1 MVTTT
6 RISLYARWLENFA
19 PGFVATVILCE
30 TGEEYRDR
38 DLLDQAAPSYRV
50 VRRGWRGA
58 DRRVP
63 TLIVIAPSEML
74 CRDAATLAA
83 PIEQVGE
90 GPTPAA
96 IADFFFKPPGA
107 RCPSRPGFPTL
118 PSPSVSV
125 FLRRIDDDGAHLR
138 RVGSASERGSC
149 RRGHPFRQRGSN
161 RCQRLINHHLA
172 SHRYAG

>member
-1 MVTTT
+1 
-6 RISLYARWLENFA
+6 
-19 PGFVATVILCE
+19 
-30 TGEEYRDR
+30 
-38 DLLDQAAPSYRV
+38 
-50 VRRGWRGA
+50 
-58 DRRVP
+58 VP

-107 RCPSRPGFPTL
+107 QCASRPGFPTL

-125 FLRRIDDDGAHLR
+125 LLRRIDDDERISAEWGR
-138 RVGSASERGSC
+138 RPVARFAPPRPSGSDSAGRAGSSTT
-149 RRGHPFRQRGSN
+149 RQPSSGITSP
-161 RCQRLINHHLA
+161 CQMNTI
-172 SHRYAG
+172 